1 MSFIKED
8 SEECSTSPLEWFK
21 VAPTQTVIEKSSDI
35 EHQSLT
41 SLRDNASIEFFAPA
55 ATEEYYDLQNSRLYI
70 KCRILRNNGQAIT
83 ADDVVAP
90 INDLHNSLWSNVEL
104 SLNDRL
110 VSHSNNTHGHTS
122 MISHL
127 IHDSEESLLSERA
140 MRMLF
145 KDTPKQ
151 MDVFDPR
158 RSNPNHLIPGF
169 DIERRVAANGD
180 VTYHLIDAA
189 VNTGNHGLY
198 QRYCLSRL
206 SQEIEMIGPLRID
219 MFEQER
225 YLPSGVSIRLRF
237 HRQKNLYTLMSED
250 PDYKIDIMDAFLLMR
265 KVRPSPGVQLGHHD
279 ALLKMAAKF
288 PITRKECKVVS
299 VAAGLRDVKK
309 DNLFLGQLPKRVVVA
324 MVDSDAF
331 AGVQNKNPYNFK
343 HNNVSHIQLY
353 TDGEPVRSRPLRPVI
368 GSRNYLHCYETLY
381 RGLNRMDGEKSSII
395 KRVDWD
401 KGYSLFAFDLTPDM
415 DAEDHYALIKHGNL
429 RLELEFAE
437 ALADPVS
444 ILIYAEFDNIVEI
457 TADRHIQID
466 YV

>member
-1 MSFIKED
+1 
-8 SEECSTSPLEWFK
+8 
-21 VAPTQTVIEKSSDI
+21 
-35 EHQSLT
+35 
-41 SLRDNASIEFFAPA
+41 
-55 ATEEYYDLQNSRLYI
+55 
-70 KCRILRNNGQAIT
+70 
-83 ADDVVAP
+83 
-90 INDLHNSLWSNVEL
+90 
-104 SLNDRL
+104 
-110 VSHSNNTHGHTS
+110 

-158 RSNPNHLIPGF
+158 QSNPNHLIPGF

-429 RLELEFAE
+429 RLELEFAA